1 LWRTRGGAYD
11 GPEMRH
17 LRIPGLVLVV
27 ACQLV
32 AAACGG
38 APHQPVQPN
47 DRAACE
53 VDIAIANTPCEANCP
68 LVEQALADIDG
79 IKGVRMDFAT
89 HTAYVQAEHPAC
101 GGKGFDEM
109 IAALD
114 DAGFDASIES
124 TR

>member
-1 LWRTRGGAYD
+1 
-11 GPEMRH
+11 M
-17 LRIPGLVLVV
+17 
-27 ACQLV
+27 QLIRLS
-32 AAACGG
+32 AALLALAVTACGG
-38 APHQPVQPN
+38 ARHQSVQVN
-47 DRAACE
+47 DRSSCE
-53 VDIAIANTPCEANCP
+53 VDIAIGNTPCAANCP
-68 LVEQALADIDG
+68 LVEQALADIEG

-89 HTAYVQAEHPAC
+89 KTAYVQAEHPAC

>member
-1 LWRTRGGAYD
+1 
-11 GPEMRH
+11 MRV
-17 LRIPGLVLVV
+17 LRLSVIAV
-27 ACQLV
+27 AV
-32 AAACGG
+32 ASALAACGG
-38 APHQPVQPN
+38 APKQAVQPN
-47 DRAACE
+47 DRSSCE

-68 LVEQALADIDG
+68 LVEQALADVEG
-79 IKGVRMDFAT
+79 IKGVHMDFAT
-89 HTAYVQAEHPAC
+89 HTAYVEAEHPAC